1 MAEYDDTDYSGYGNL
16 SSADLYNLFSND
28 PTIDYSGYGNLTG
41 PDLAKLA
48 ADMASNAGTSGLGLK
63 DLANLAK
70 RLMSGKGSAS
80 EYGNLASILAGLYGA
95 NRSSG
100 PTILN
105 PGYRGG
111 IPQATATRT
120 MLTQPPAGR
129 RPGSGG
135 INYGG
140 DVTYART
147 GQNLSA
153 ENAGIST
160 PVSQPLG
167 GTSTFTQPSSY
178 DLPSLLA
185 LIQQLQG
192 AGLGG
197 PGRPSAPSPTSGT
210 PTPGTPAPSP
220 TVVGRP
226 PASTPAPTPSAPVAG
241 GQSGLNLYEPGYEK
255 RFGSTPPGS
264 FVVGGDGRRTP
275 EELKAEYEKN
285 VRETALGGARY
296 LQDLYN
302 YQPTGKS
309 SFGDL
314 YTRALAD
321 PSLIGRRSDESMED
335 ALLRLKANI
344 KDAEDRQAR
353 REELRA
359 QFEGQGGNPFVISG
373 LQYGTD
379 MTDPYMG
386 ASLGTA
392 LENMRRIQAQNPQF
406 KDLQS
411 VISSITGTP
420 FSTPEYAFPA
430 PPGGIAD
437 ETGFVP
443 KKPDLQQISQATVP
457 VAPTSPGTG
466 GPGATPSGGGI
477 QDLFQQIYGR
487 AGSESEVKNIAGL
500 SPDQARNVL
509 ETSLANWKA
518 SQQPMH
524 TAQPQGL
531 PLLAAPQQK
540 FEMVPPGEGDYRV
553 EAAKGGLLPDGF
565 VVPADVVSHL
575 GNGSSEAGLKILASK
590 FGARPIK
597 GDGDGMSDSIPT
609 TIGGEQPA
617 RVANEEA
624 FIPPSVV
631 KRLGNG
637 DTDRGAKK
645 LYAMMDRIR
654 KARTGTTEQG
664 KEINPEKFMPG
675 GKVNRYQTGGNIT
688 TNPSAGLAS
697 SSLAEWSGPY
707 VADLLSKGQALTEA
721 PYQAYTGP
729 LTAGASPL
737 QQMAFG
743 ASTMFRPSSDISQA
757 AGTAAGIAALAPN
770 LRYTPQTT
778 DFLGRANVS
787 GIDVSPSYG
796 MMAQAPSTFQTRPF
810 PVRDSAQQFQQG
822 RFPDRLAQKEADRQ
836 MQNITWEDP
845 NSSIQR
851 IPGTM
856 DFYHKDPIT
865 GRITR
870 GTDSLAQTYSNTGMS
885 FIPEDI
891 SRPAPFAAPQRT
903 NKLPPGYPGAEPV
916 IMDGDGMY
924 VPPSG
929 QYMSDQLRGLP
940 AALTPPAQGG
950 NIAQQYMNPYL
961 QAALDPQLR
970 ELTRQS
976 DIQRGADA
984 ARLAK
989 AGAFG
994 GSRQAIMEAEGRRNL
1009 LEKQSDVLG
1018 QGYATAY
1025 DKAMAQFN
1033 ADQAR
1038 RAQEA
1043 QFGATYGM
1051 EGLRTGLQA
1060 AQTQGNLGGLQTQ
1073 YGLEGIRQLADLGRT
1088 QRDIEA
1094 EGIAADK
1101 AQFEEARLNPFKMLQ
1116 FQQSLLTGLPLASQS
1131 LYQPGQSNL
1140 QQFASGATTV
1150 QSLLKALGLIK

>member
-1 MAEYDDTDYSGYGNL
+1 MAEEYSDDNLATYFGDPSDFRFLGDETPDHDLTPAEAARVYGMNL
-16 SSADLYNLFSND
+16 DS
-28 PTIDYSGYGNLTG
+28 
-41 PDLAKLA
+41 
-48 ADMASNAGTSGLGLK
+48 LK
-63 DLANLAK
+63 DLAR
-70 RLMSGKGSAS
+70 RLISGKGSAS
-80 EYGNLASILAGLYGA
+80 EYGGLASILGGLYGA

-105 PGYRGG
+105 PGYKGG
-111 IPQATATRT
+111 IPQVTATRT

-167 GTSTFTQPSSY
+167 GTSAPTQGSGY

-192 AGLGG
+192 AGLGATG
-197 PGRPSAPSPTSGT
+197 GPSAPSPTSGT
-210 PTPGTPAPSP
+210 PI
-220 TVVGRP
+220 
-226 PASTPAPTPSAPVAG
+226 ASTPVVDRPSAVAPTSTPSTPVAG

-264 FVVGGDGRRTP
+264 FVIGGGDGRRTP

-296 LQDLYN
+296 LQDLIN

-309 SFGDL
+309 AFGDL
-314 YTRALAD
+314 YARAMAD
-321 PSLIGRRSDESMED
+321 PSMIGRGANESMED
-335 ALLRLKANI
+335 ALLRVKANV
-344 KDAEDRQAR
+344 KEAEDRQAR
-353 REELRA
+353 REALEA
-359 QFEGQGGNPFVISG
+359 QGGSPFVISG

-386 ASLGTA
+386 ASLGTS
-392 LENMRRIQAQNPQF
+392 LENLRRIQSQNPEY
-406 KDLQS
+406 KDIGS
-411 VISSITGTP
+411 VISALTGSP
-420 FSTPEYAFPA
+420 VSEVVPVAPA
-430 PPGGIAD
+430 ERIAD
-437 ETGFVP
+437 DSGLIPRLPEPV
-443 KKPDLQQISQATVP
+443 VP
-457 VAPTSPGTG
+457 VAPTTPGTG

-487 AGSESEVKNIAGL
+487 AGSESEVKNIAGM
-500 SPDQARNVL
+500 SPEQARNIL
-509 ETSLANWKA
+509 ETSLANYRA
-518 SQQPMH
+518 AQQPMH

-531 PLLAAPQQK
+531 PLIAAPQQN
-540 FEMVPPGEGDYRV
+540 FEMVPSGTGEYMV

-575 GNGSSEAGLKILASK
+575 GNGSSEAGLRILASK

-631 KRLGNG
+631 KRLGDG
-637 DTDRGAKK
+637 DTERGAKK

-697 SSLAEWSGPY
+697 SSLAEFAGPY
-707 VADLLSKGQALTEA
+707 VADLLGKGQALTEM

-729 LTAGASPL
+729 LTAGPSAL
-737 QQMAFG
+737 EQQAFG
-743 ASTMFRPSSDISQA
+743 AA
-757 AGTAAGIAALAPN
+757 
-770 LRYTPQTT
+770 
-778 DFLGRANVS
+778 
-787 GIDVSPSYG
+787 
-796 MMAQAPSTFQTRPF
+796 STFQP
-810 PVRDSAQQFQQG
+810 SAAIGQ
-822 RFPDRLAQKEADRQ
+822 A
-836 MQNITWEDP
+836 
-845 NSSIQR
+845 
-851 IPGTM
+851 
-856 DFYHKDPIT
+856 
-865 GRITR
+865 
-870 GTDSLAQTYSNTGMS
+870 AQTAGG
-885 FIPEDI
+885 I
-891 SRPAPFAAPQRT
+891 A
-903 NKLPPGYPGAEPV
+903 GA
-916 IMDGDGMY
+916 
-924 VPPSG
+924 
-929 QYMSDQLRGLP
+929 
-940 AALTPPAQGG
+940 AQGMQYKPVG
-950 NIAQQYMNPYL
+950 GLFDTAAAQQYMNPYL
-961 QAALDPQLR
+961 QSALEPQMK
-970 ELTRQS
+970 ELKRQS
-976 DIQRGADA
+976 DIQRMSDA
-984 ARLAK
+984 ARLSK

-994 GSRQAIMEAEGRRNL
+994 GSRQAIMESEAARNL
-1009 LEKQSDVLG
+1009 LGKQADILG
-1018 QGYATAY
+1018 AGYATAY
-1025 DKAMAQFN
+1025 DKAQQAFAQ
-1033 ADQAR
+1033 DQAR
-1038 RAQEA
+1038 KIQEA
-1043 QFGATYGM
+1043 QYGTDV
-1051 EGLRTGLQA
+1051 GLRGLQTGLQA
-1060 AQTQGNLGGLQTQ
+1060 AQTQGQLGGAQTQ
-1073 YGLEGIRQLADLGRT
+1073 YGLENIKQLAGLGGV
-1088 QRDIEA
+1088 QRGIEA
-1094 EGIAADK
+1094 EGIAADR

-1116 FQQSLLTGLPLASQS
+1116 FQQSLLSGLPLASQS

-1150 QSLLKALGLIK
+1150 QALLKSLGIIK

>member
-1 MAEYDDTDYSGYGNL
+1 MAEEYSDDNL
-16 SSADLYNLFSND
+16 ATYFGDTSD

-48 ADMASNAGTSGLGLK
+48 ADMASNAGTSGFGLK
-63 DLANLAK
+63 DLADLAK

-80 EYGNLASILAGLYGA
+80 EYGGLASILAGLYGA

-140 DVTYART
+140 DVTYTRT

-167 GTSTFTQPSSY
+167 GTPTFTQPSSY

-197 PGRPSAPSPTSGT
+197 PGRPSAPSPTSGA
-210 PTPGTPAPSP
+210 PTPGTPAPST

-296 LQDLYN
+296 LQDLYK

-314 YTRALAD
+314 YTRALSD

-344 KDAEDRQAR
+344 KDAEDRQAG
-353 REELRA
+353 REALRA

-392 LENMRRIQAQNPQF
+392 LENMRRIQAQNPQL

-411 VISSITGTP
+411 VISSITGSP
-420 FSTPEYAFPA
+420 SSSSEYAFPA

-443 KKPDLQQISQATVP
+443 KKPDLQEISKPAVP

-590 FGARPIK
+590 FGARPIR

-675 GKVNRYQTGGNIT
+675 GKVNGYQTGGTIT

-707 VADLLSKGQALTEA
+707 VADLLSKGQALTEM

-729 LTAGASPL
+729 LTAGPSAL
-737 QQMAFG
+737 EQQAFG
-743 ASTMFRPSSDISQA
+743 AAAAFQPSAAIGQA
-757 AGTAAGIAALAPN
+757 AQTAGGIAGTAQGMQYKPVGGLFDTAA
-770 LRYTPQTT
+770 
-778 DFLGRANVS
+778 
-787 GIDVSPSYG
+787 
-796 MMAQAPSTFQTRPF
+796 
-810 PVRDSAQQFQQG
+810 
-822 RFPDRLAQKEADRQ
+822 
-836 MQNITWEDP
+836 
-845 NSSIQR
+845 
-851 IPGTM
+851 
-856 DFYHKDPIT
+856 
-865 GRITR
+865 
-870 GTDSLAQTYSNTGMS
+870 
-885 FIPEDI
+885 
-891 SRPAPFAAPQRT
+891 
-903 NKLPPGYPGAEPV
+903 
-916 IMDGDGMY
+916 
-924 VPPSG
+924 
-929 QYMSDQLRGLP
+929 
-940 AALTPPAQGG
+940 
-950 NIAQQYMNPYL
+950 AQQYMNPYL
-961 QAALDPQLR
+961 QSALDPQMK
-970 ELTRQS
+970 ELKRQS
-976 DIQRGADA
+976 DIQRMSDA
-984 ARLAK
+984 ARLSK

-994 GSRQAIMEAEGRRNL
+994 GSRQAIMESEAARNL
-1009 LEKQSDVLG
+1009 LGKQADILG
-1018 QGYATAY
+1018 AGYATAY
-1025 DKAMAQFN
+1025 DKAQQAFAQ
-1033 ADQAR
+1033 DQAR
-1038 RAQEA
+1038 KIQEA
-1043 QFGATYGM
+1043 QYGTDV
-1051 EGLRTGLQA
+1051 GLRGLQTGLQA
-1060 AQTQGNLGGLQTQ
+1060 AQAQGQLGGAETQ
-1073 YGLEGIRQLADLGRT
+1073 YGLESIKQLAGLGGV
-1088 QRDIEA
+1088 QRGIEA
-1094 EGIAADK
+1094 EGIAADR

>member
-1 MAEYDDTDYSGYGNL
+1 MADYNETDYSGYGNL
-16 SSADLYNLFSND
+16 NSTDLYNLFSND

-48 ADMASNAGTSGLGLK
+48 ADMASNAGTSGFGLK
-63 DLANLAK
+63 DLADLAK

-80 EYGNLASILAGLYGA
+80 EYGNLASILTGLYNA

-105 PGYRGG
+105 PGYKGG
-111 IPQATATRT
+111 IPQVTATRK
-120 MLTQPPAGR
+120 MLTEPPAGR

-140 DVTYART
+140 DVTYTRT

-167 GTSTFTQPSSY
+167 GTPTLTQPSGY

-197 PGRPSAPSPTSGT
+197 LGRPSAPSPTSGT
-210 PTPGTPAPSP
+210 PTPGTPAPST
-220 TVVGRP
+220 TVVDRP
-226 PASTPAPTPSAPVAG
+226 PALTQATTPLAPVAG

-255 RFGSTPPGS
+255 RFGVTPPGS
-264 FVVGGDGRRTP
+264 FVVGGSSWERTP

-285 VRETALGGARY
+285 VRDTALGGARY
-296 LQDLYN
+296 LQDLIN

-314 YTRALAD
+314 YARALAD
-321 PSLIGRRSDESMED
+321 PSLIGRRSDESMEE
-335 ALLRLKANI
+335 ALLRLKYNI
-344 KDAEDRQAR
+344 MQAETRQAG
-353 REELRA
+353 REALRA
-359 QFEGQGGNPFVISG
+359 QFEGQGGNPFIISG
-373 LQYGTD
+373 LPYGTPGV
-379 MTDPYMG
+379 DPYNG
-386 ASLGTA
+386 ASYGPA
-392 LENMRRIQAQNPQF
+392 LENMRRIMAQNPQF
-406 KDLQS
+406 KDLKS

-420 FSTPEYAFPA
+420 FSTTEYKFPAPQGGIIDETDEPRLNLQEIPQATFPA
-430 PPGGIAD
+430 PPDRIIEDDFDIRRRLQEAR
-437 ETGFVP
+437 ETAP
-443 KKPDLQQISQATVP
+443 TALVP
-457 VAPTSPGTG
+457 VAPTPPGTG

-487 AGSESEVKNIAGL
+487 AGSESEVQNIAGL

-540 FEMVPPGEGDYRV
+540 FEMFPPGESDYRI

-590 FGARPIK
+590 FGARPIR

-675 GKVNRYQTGGNIT
+675 GKVNGYQTGGTIT

-707 VADLLSKGQALTEA
+707 VADLLGKGQALTEA

-737 QQMAFG
+737 QQQAFG
-743 ASTMFRPSSDISQA
+743 AA
-757 AGTAAGIAALAPN
+757 
-770 LRYTPQTT
+770 
-778 DFLGRANVS
+778 
-787 GIDVSPSYG
+787 
-796 MMAQAPSTFQTRPF
+796 STFQP
-810 PVRDSAQQFQQG
+810 SAAIGQ
-822 RFPDRLAQKEADRQ
+822 A
-836 MQNITWEDP
+836 T
-845 NSSIQR
+845 
-851 IPGTM
+851 
-856 DFYHKDPIT
+856 
-865 GRITR
+865 
-870 GTDSLAQTYSNTGMS
+870 QTAG
-885 FIPEDI
+885 DI
-891 SRPAPFAAPQRT
+891 A
-903 NKLPPGYPGAEPV
+903 GA
-916 IMDGDGMY
+916 
-924 VPPSG
+924 
-929 QYMSDQLRGLP
+929 
-940 AALTPPAQGG
+940 AQGMQYKPVG
-950 NIAQQYMNPYL
+950 GLFDTAAAQQYMNPYL
-961 QAALDPQLR
+961 QSALDPQLR
-970 ELTRQS
+970 EIKRQS
-976 DIQRGADA
+976 DIQRLSDA
-984 ARLAK
+984 ARLSK
-989 AGAFG
+989 AGAYG
-994 GSRQAIMEAEGRRNL
+994 GSRQAIMESEAARNL
-1009 LEKQSDVLG
+1009 LGKQADVLSM
-1018 QGYATAY
+1018 GYATAY
-1025 DKAMAQFN
+1025 DKAAQQFN
-1033 ADQAR
+1033 EDQKR
-1038 RAQEA
+1038 RIQEA
-1043 QFGATYGM
+1043 QYGADV
-1051 EGLRTGLQA
+1051 GLRGLQTGLQA
-1060 AQTQGNLGGLQTQ
+1060 AQSQGNLGGLQTQ

-1101 AQFEEARLNPFKMLQ
+1101 AQFEEARLNPFNMLK
-1116 FQQSLLTGLPLASQS
+1116 FQQSLLTGMPLASQS

-1150 QSLLKALGLIK
+1150 QALLKALNIIK

>member
-1 MAEYDDTDYSGYGNL
+1 MAEEYSDDKFATYYGDTSDFSWLGDETPDHDLTPAEAARVYGWNL
-16 SSADLYNLFSND
+16 DS
-28 PTIDYSGYGNLTG
+28 
-41 PDLAKLA
+41 
-48 ADMASNAGTSGLGLK
+48 LK
-63 DLANLAK
+63 DLAK
-70 RLMSGKGSAS
+70 RLMSGKGSSS
-80 EYGNLASILAGLYGA
+80 EYGGLASILAGLYGA

-140 DVTYART
+140 DVTYTRT

-167 GTSTFTQPSSY
+167 GTPTFTQPSGY

-210 PTPGTPAPSP
+210 PTPGTPAPST

-264 FVVGGDGRRTP
+264 FVVGGSSWERTP

-285 VRETALGGARY
+285 VRDTALGGARY

-309 SFGDL
+309 ALGDL
-314 YTRALAD
+314 YTRAQSD
-321 PSLIGRRSDESMED
+321 PSLLRKFHNESDED
-335 ALLRLKANI
+335 ALLRLKANVMQ
-344 KDAEDRQAR
+344 AETRQAG
-353 REELRA
+353 REALRA
-359 QFEGQGGNPFVISG
+359 QFEGQGGNPFIISG
-373 LQYGTD
+373 LPYGTPGV
-379 MTDPYMG
+379 DPYNG
-386 ASLGTA
+386 VGLQGA
-392 LENMRRIQAQNPQF
+392 LENMRRIQAQNPQL

-420 FSTPEYAFPA
+420 FSSSQNAFPA
-430 PPGGIAD
+430 PPDRIAD

-443 KKPDLQQISQATVP
+443 KKPDLQEISKPAVP
-457 VAPTSPGTG
+457 VAPTPPGTG

-487 AGSESEVKNIAGL
+487 AGSESEVQNIAGL

-531 PLLAAPQQK
+531 PLLAAPQK

-624 FIPPSVV
+624 F
-631 KRLGNG
+631 
-637 DTDRGAKK
+637 
-645 LYAMMDRIR
+645 YAMMDRIR

-675 GKVNRYQTGGNIT
+675 GKVNGYQTGGTIT

-757 AGTAAGIAALAPN
+757 AGTAAGLAALAPN

-796 MMAQAPSTFQTRPF
+796 MMAQAPSTFQTKPFQVGGPKGYTHKLPLGQERPTPDVI
-810 PVRDSAQQFQQG
+810 PVFEDVIMDGDGSFGPAPETGGITPLPFGELPSRQPGRG
-822 RFPDRLAQKEADRQ
+822 RFPD
-836 MQNITWEDP
+836 
-845 NSSIQR
+845 
-851 IPGTM
+851 
-856 DFYHKDPIT
+856 
-865 GRITR
+865 
-870 GTDSLAQTYSNTGMS
+870 
-885 FIPEDI
+885 
-891 SRPAPFAAPQRT
+891 PFATPQRT
-903 NKLPPGYPGAEPV
+903 NKLPPGYPGAEPA

-1009 LEKQSDVLG
+1009 LEKQSDVLS

-1051 EGLRTGLQA
+1051 EGLRSGLQA

-1101 AQFEEARLNPFKMLQ
+1101 AQFEEARLNPFNMLK
-1116 FQQSLLTGLPLASQS
+1116 FQQSLLTGMPLASQS

>member
-1 MAEYDDTDYSGYGNL
+1 
-16 SSADLYNLFSND
+16 
-28 PTIDYSGYGNLTG
+28 
-41 PDLAKLA
+41 
-48 ADMASNAGTSGLGLK
+48 
-63 DLANLAK
+63 
-70 RLMSGKGSAS
+70 
-80 EYGNLASILAGLYGA
+80 
-95 NRSSG
+95 
-100 PTILN
+100 
-105 PGYRGG
+105 
-111 IPQATATRT
+111 
-120 MLTQPPAGR
+120 
-129 RPGSGG
+129 
-135 INYGG
+135 
-140 DVTYART
+140 
-147 GQNLSA
+147 
-153 ENAGIST
+153 
-160 PVSQPLG
+160 
-167 GTSTFTQPSSY
+167 
-178 DLPSLLA
+178 
-185 LIQQLQG
+185 
-192 AGLGG
+192 
-197 PGRPSAPSPTSGT
+197 
-210 PTPGTPAPSP
+210 
-220 TVVGRP
+220 
-226 PASTPAPTPSAPVAG
+226 
-241 GQSGLNLYEPGYEK
+241 LYEPGYEK

-264 FVVGGDGRRTP
+264 FVVGGSSWERTP

-296 LQDLYN
+296 LQDLYK

-314 YTRALAD
+314 YTRALSD

-353 REELRA
+353 REALRE
-359 QFEGQGGNPFVISG
+359 QFEERGGNPFIITG
-373 LQYGTD
+373 QPYGTD

-392 LENMRRIQAQNPQF
+392 LENMRRIQAQNPQL

-420 FSTPEYAFPA
+420 FSSSQNAFPA
-430 PPGGIAD
+430 PPDRIAD

-443 KKPDLQQISQATVP
+443 KKPDLQEISKPAVP

-531 PLLAAPQQK
+531 PLLAAPQK

-675 GKVNRYQTGGNIT
+675 GKVKGYQTGGTIT

-707 VADLLSKGQALTEA
+707 VADLLGKGQALTEA

-737 QQMAFG
+737 QQQAFG
-743 ASTMFRPSSDISQA
+743 AA
-757 AGTAAGIAALAPN
+757 
-770 LRYTPQTT
+770 
-778 DFLGRANVS
+778 
-787 GIDVSPSYG
+787 
-796 MMAQAPSTFQTRPF
+796 STFQP
-810 PVRDSAQQFQQG
+810 SAAIGQ
-822 RFPDRLAQKEADRQ
+822 A
-836 MQNITWEDP
+836 
-845 NSSIQR
+845 
-851 IPGTM
+851 
-856 DFYHKDPIT
+856 
-865 GRITR
+865 
-870 GTDSLAQTYSNTGMS
+870 AQTAGG
-885 FIPEDI
+885 I
-891 SRPAPFAAPQRT
+891 A
-903 NKLPPGYPGAEPV
+903 GA
-916 IMDGDGMY
+916 
-924 VPPSG
+924 
-929 QYMSDQLRGLP
+929 
-940 AALTPPAQGG
+940 AQGMQYKPVG
-950 NIAQQYMNPYL
+950 GLFDTAAAQQYMNPYL
-961 QAALDPQLR
+961 QSALEPQMK
-970 ELTRQS
+970 ELKRQS
-976 DIQRGADA
+976 DIQRMSDA
-984 ARLAK
+984 ARLSK

-994 GSRQAIMEAEGRRNL
+994 GSRQAIIESEAARNL
-1009 LEKQSDVLG
+1009 LGKQADILG
-1018 QGYATAY
+1018 AGYATAY
-1025 DKAMAQFN
+1025 DKAQQAFAQ
-1033 ADQAR
+1033 DQAR
-1038 RAQEA
+1038 KIQEA
-1043 QFGATYGM
+1043 QYGTDV
-1051 EGLRTGLQA
+1051 GLRGLQTGLQA
-1060 AQTQGNLGGLQTQ
+1060 AQTQGQLGGAQTQ
-1073 YGLEGIRQLADLGRT
+1073 YGLENIKQLAGLGGV
-1088 QRDIEA
+1088 QRGIEA
-1094 EGIAADK
+1094 EGIAADR

-1116 FQQSLLTGLPLASQS
+1116 FQQSLLSGLPLASQS

-1150 QSLLKALGLIK
+1150 QALLKSLGLIK